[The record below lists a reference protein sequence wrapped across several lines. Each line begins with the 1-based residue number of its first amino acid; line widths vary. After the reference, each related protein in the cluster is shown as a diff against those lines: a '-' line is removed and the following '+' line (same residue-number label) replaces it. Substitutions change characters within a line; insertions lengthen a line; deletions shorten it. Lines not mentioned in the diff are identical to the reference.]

1 MFLLPFRH
9 TGVYTSFFS
18 IADKMKKNR
27 KYVLS
32 AVAALAVTGC
42 CVLLPLAGCNRA
54 ASLPSDGALRLV
66 STAPNLTEL
75 VFAIGAGDCLVGRTD
90 ACDYPPDVARIPA
103 VGGFAT
109 PRLEQLLAVNPTHI
123 LECAVED
130 ASVKNH
136 LSTLGI
142 PLVHIPCSRLG
153 DIPEAILQIGE
164 LTRREAQAQALAERI
179 RTGIAHARTAN
190 ATHAAPRPSVLLLF
204 APDSPITTGTDTF
217 VSDLL
222 TLAGGD
228 NAAAEAGGTGYFRVS
243 LEWLLTRDPDL
254 ILCLFDTQDKDP
266 ASFFASRTGWQSLKA
281 VRTGRVKTVA
291 DLDTV
296 LRPGPR
302 VLEGLKQLKACLE
315 GS

>member
-1 MFLLPFRH
+1 MAEKWKRKIALL
-9 TGVYTSFFS
+9 T
-18 IADKMKKNR
+18 
-27 KYVLS
+27 
-32 AVAALAVTGC
+32 VTVFC
-42 CVLLPLAGCNRA
+42 AWLPLAGCKRA
-54 ASLPSDGALRLV
+54 EPPQGDAPRLV
-66 STAPNLTEL
+66 SLAPNLTEL
-75 VFAIGAGDCLVGRTD
+75 VFAIGAGDSLVGRTD
-90 ACDYPPDVARIPA
+90 ACDYPPEAVRIPA
-103 VGGFAT
+103 VGGFAM

-142 PLVHIPCSRLG
+142 PIVNVPCSRLD

-164 LTRREAQAQALAERI
+164 LTRREAQAQSLAEHI
-179 RTGIAHARTAN
+179 RTGIAHARASTASN
-190 ATHAAPRPSVLLLF
+190 TPRPSVLLLF

>member
-1 MFLLPFRH
+1 MAEKWKRKIALL
-9 TGVYTSFFS
+9 T
-18 IADKMKKNR
+18 
-27 KYVLS
+27 
-32 AVAALAVTGC
+32 VTVFC
-42 CVLLPLAGCNRA
+42 AWLPLAGCKRA
-54 ASLPSDGALRLV
+54 EPPQGDAPRLV
-66 STAPNLTEL
+66 SLAPNLTEL
-75 VFAIGAGDCLVGRTD
+75 VFAIGAGDSLVGRTD
-90 ACDYPPDVARIPA
+90 ACDYPPEAVRIPA
-103 VGGFAT
+103 VGGFAM

-142 PLVHIPCSRLG
+142 PIVNVPCSRLD

-164 LTRREAQAQALAERI
+164 LTRREAQAQSLAEHI
-179 RTGIAHARTAN
+179 RTGIAHARASTASN
-190 ATHAAPRPSVLLLF
+190 TPRPSVLLLF

-228 NAAAEAGGTGYFRVS
+228 NAAADAGGKGYFRIS

-254 ILCLFDTQDKDP
+254 ILCLFDTQGKDP
-266 ASFFASRTGWQSLKA
+266 VSAFASRTGWQSLKA

-302 VLEGLKQLKACLE
+302 VLEGLEQLKACLE
-315 GS
+315 GG